1 MPFVYNTAPRLWPD
15 VVAVIHPQRCEAT
28 YNLVGVHLAAFS
40 NRTTEGATL
49 SDEALMER
57 VAGGDAQALD
67 QLYGRYARIA
77 YGLALK
83 ILASAEPAEDVVQE
97 AFWRVWNRAATFHAG
112 SGQFAPWLFGIVR
125 NLCFDELRRRQ
136 ARPTAAHSDAD
147 EQAILSIPDTQPD
160 MDALSWEAERRRL
173 ITSAL
178 SELPPDQRQV
188 IELAYFGGL
197 SQREIAEKLN
207 NPLGTV
213 KTRVRLALA
222 KLKGVLQHQGI
233 GQEDR

>member
-1 MPFVYNTAPRLWPD
+1 M
-15 VVAVIHPQRCEAT
+15 AVST
-28 YNLVGVHLAAFS
+28 K
-40 NRTTEGATL
+40 RTTEGGTH
-49 SDEALMER
+49 SDEALMAR
-57 VAGGDAQALD
+57 VAGGDSQALEL
-67 QLYGRYARIA
+67 LYERYSRIA

-97 AFWRVWNRAATFHAG
+97 AFWRVWNRAATFEAS

-125 NLCFDELRRRQ
+125 NLCIDELRRRQ
-136 ARPTAAHSDAD
+136 TRPAASRNEAD
-147 EQAILSIPDTQPD
+147 EQALLAVPDPQPA
-160 MDALSWEAERRRL
+160 MDALTWEAERRRL
-173 ITSAL
+173 ITTAL
-178 SELPPDQRQV
+178 GELPPDQRQV

-197 SQREIAEKLN
+197 SQREIADKLN

-233 GQEDR
+233 GLDDR

>member
-1 MPFVYNTAPRLWPD
+1 
-15 VVAVIHPQRCEAT
+15 
-28 YNLVGVHLAAFS
+28 
-40 NRTTEGATL
+40 
-49 SDEALMER
+49 MER
-57 VAGGDAQALD
+57 VAGGDSAALE
-67 QLYGRYARIA
+67 QLYERYARIT

-83 ILASAEPAEDVVQE
+83 ILASAEQAEDVVQE
-97 AFWRVWNRAATFHAG
+97 AFWRIWNRATTFQTG

-125 NLCFDELRRRQ
+125 NLCIDELRRRQ
-136 ARPTAAHSDAD
+136 ARPPALRNEAD
-147 EQAILSIPDTQPD
+147 EQALLALADSTPD

-178 SELPPDQRQV
+178 AELPPDQRQV

-197 SQREIAEKLN
+197 SQREIADKLN

-233 GQEDR
+233 GLDDR

>member
-1 MPFVYNTAPRLWPD
+1 MAQ
-15 VVAVIHPQRCEAT
+15 VA
-28 YNLVGVHLAAFS
+28 
-40 NRTTEGATL
+40 
-49 SDEALMER
+49 
-57 VAGGDAQALD
+57 AGESQALD
-67 QLYGRYARIA
+67 QLYSRYSRVA

-97 AFWRVWNRAATFHAG
+97 AFWRVWNRAATFQAS

-136 ARPTAAHSDAD
+136 SRPPALHGDAD
-147 EQAILSIPDTQPD
+147 EQALLAVPDNQPD
-160 MDALSWEAERRRL
+160 MDTLSWETERRRL

-197 SQREIAEKLN
+197 SQREIAAKLN

-233 GQEDR
+233 GQDDR